1 MDCPK
6 KMWDTIKLPIHYV
19 IVSGKKG
26 IQLKLNNLI
35 MTGNDAVSHALNGN
49 LLQWKYSLQRRIR
62 PIVQLF
68 WNKFV
73 MKLFWVEP
81 RCIIDRGSHF
91 WPEEK
96 WIHGAWR
103 YKAEFI
109 EALYGE
115 RCSIDIVRILNRSF
129 ETVVV
134 SGEHEEI

>member
-68 WNKFV
+68 
-73 MKLFWVEP
+73 
-81 RCIIDRGSHF
+81 
-91 WPEEK
+91 
-96 WIHGAWR
+96 
-103 YKAEFI
+103 
-109 EALYGE
+109 
-115 RCSIDIVRILNRSF
+115 
-129 ETVVV
+129 
-134 SGEHEEI
+134 